1 MKHLLWL
8 LFVPSLLAAQVQKP
22 VLQKPDTVQLTPKEL
37 FEESDD
43 WNDLGVLESYIDF
56 SKDILSSSNL
66 SIGIIGK
73 QISTTLN
80 LGYSKSSLN
89 GKWGQSLQASL
100 NPTWNYYGAGYGI
113 SKNSNS
119 RTSTLQAFGST
130 DFDFSKDVTLSFI
143 DVHRTKKYGTFGYS
157 IIASKTFWGTYQ
169 GEWEGKYT
177 IDENGEFIDV
187 IYPKMPAS
195 SELIYRGMAM
205 YTYTFKTKLIN
216 ISPQVFVM
224 NDTYKTY
231 RDGTA
236 SDFSYFNDFN
246 LDMYYGISTNWKIT
260 KRFVLNTNFRLNNTI
275 DESSKSSGYK
285 KSNPIMLMVGTQ
297 FQF

>member
-100 NPTWNYYGAGYGI
+100 NPTWKYYGAGYGI

-177 IDENGEFIDV
+177 VDENGDFIDL
-187 IYPKMPAS
+187 IYPQIPAS
-195 SELIYRGMAM
+195 SELVYRGMAM
-205 YTYTFKTKLIN
+205 YTYTFKTKLIDV
-216 ISPQVFVM
+216 SPQVFVM

-246 LDMYYGISTNWKIT
+246 LDMYYGISTDWKIT

-275 DESSKSSGYK
+275 DELSKSSGYK
-285 KSNPIMLMVGTQ
+285 KSNPIMLMVGTH